1 MTISE
6 NYNLSDIV
14 LKLETILQIDG
25 RDYGEKDVT
34 VIMDNIYKRI
44 MRQYQLD
51 LTDKKLTDEE
61 LYIGTS
67 REKAVLLLDN
77 ITQLHSTLSGYTQ
90 IIRYKNSNSNKKNNI
105 EVRGRNIS
113 YFGASQK
120 GFNTFIRACMFED
133 LVSTTDQAFEFMI
146 SKFGTISKCMEK
158 RLLLIMIVARKLG
171 LKELV
176 SCICEVFLIGE
187 IV

>member
-1 MTISE
+1 MTICE
-6 NYNLSDIV
+6 NYNLSDIM
-14 LKLETILQIDG
+14 LKLETVLQIDG
-25 RDYGEKDVT
+25 RDYGEKDVS

-44 MRQYQLD
+44 LRQYQLD

-67 REKAVLLLDN
+67 RENAILLLDN
-77 ITQLHSTLSGYTQ
+77 ITQLHSVLAGYTQ
-90 IIRYKNSNSNKKNNI
+90 LIRYKNSTHKKNKNI

-120 GFNTFIRACMFED
+120 GFSAFIHACMFED
-133 LVSTTDQAFEFMI
+133 LIDGTGQAFEFMI

-158 RLLLIMIVARKLG
+158 RLLLVMIVARKLG
-171 LKELV
+171 LYEIV
-176 SCICEVFLIGE
+176 SCISEIFMIGE

>member
-1 MTISE
+1 MTICE

-14 LKLETILQIDG
+14 LKLETVLQIDG
-25 RDYGEKDVT
+25 RDYGEKDVS

-44 MRQYQLD
+44 MRQYQID
-51 LTDKKLTDEE
+51 LSDKKLTDEE
-61 LYIGTS
+61 LFIGTS
-67 REKAVLLLDN
+67 RESAILLLDN
-77 ITQLHSTLSGYTQ
+77 ITQLHAKLAGYTQ
-90 IIRYKNSNSNKKNNI
+90 LIRYKNSQASKNTSI

-120 GFNTFIRACMFED
+120 GFVAFIRASMFED
-133 LVSTTDQAFEFMI
+133 LINSTDQAFDYMI

-171 LKELV
+171 LHELV
-176 SCICEVFLIGE
+176 SCVCEIFLIGE
-187 IV
+187 LV